1 MSPGVAILLG
11 VALVFGA
18 MLAMQAWM
26 GAKMRASEGLEA
38 PDMGGLGDPEGRL
51 VWFYG
56 PNCGPCRA
64 MHPAVDALGERVI
77 QVDVSRHFEVA
88 RAFGVMAT
96 PTTILVR
103 DGRIATVRPGALRP
117 DDLEALLQG

>member
-1 MSPGVAILLG
+1 MSAGVAILLG

-26 GAKMRASEGLEA
+26 GAKMRASEGREV
-38 PDMGGLGDPEGRL
+38 PDLGPLGDPEGRL

-56 PNCGPCRA
+56 PNCGPCHA
-64 MHPAVDALGERVI
+64 MHPAVDALGDRVI
-77 QVDVSRHFEVA
+77 QVDVSQHFEVA

-103 DGRIATVRPGALRP
+103 DGRIATVRPGAMRP
-117 DDLEALLQG
+117 GDLEALLQG